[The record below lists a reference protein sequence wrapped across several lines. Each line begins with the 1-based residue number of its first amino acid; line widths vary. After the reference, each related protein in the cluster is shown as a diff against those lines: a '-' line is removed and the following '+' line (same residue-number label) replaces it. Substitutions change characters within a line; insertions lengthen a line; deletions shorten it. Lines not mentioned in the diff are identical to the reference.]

1 MVILSVPEGEDKPL
15 KYPDMFAAADLMLL
29 NKVDLL
35 PYLEFD
41 EAACL
46 GFARR
51 VNPRLEVIRTSAR
64 SGEGLQAWQDWI
76 LARSAA
82 LAT

>member
-1 MVILSVPEGEDKPL
+1 
-15 KYPDMFAAADLMLL
+15 MLL

-35 PYLEFD
+35 PHVDFD

-46 GFARR
+46 GYALQ
-51 VNPRLEVIRTSAR
+51 VNPRLEILRTSAR
-64 SGEGLQAWQDWI
+64 SGEGLQAWIDWL

-82 LAT
+82 LVR